1 MSTITWVGNEPKF
14 DTGSKVQLNA
24 GGPVMSVFSVERN
37 FISTGQYEFSGFYKC
52 QWFAGKKLEEGRF
65 REPSLIEV
73 K

>member
-1 MSTITWVGNEPKF
+1 
-14 DTGSKVQLNA
+14 
-24 GGPVMSVFSVERN
+24 MSVFSLDRSRVSGDEYQFN
-37 FISTGQYEFSGFYKC
+37 GFYAC

>member
-1 MSTITWVGNEPKF
+1 MNKIKWVGNKPKF
-14 DTGSKVQLNA
+14 DVGSKVQLNA
-24 GGPVMSVFSVERN
+24 GGPVMSVYSVDRSRVAGDEYQFN
-37 FISTGQYEFSGFYKC
+37 GFYTC